1 MINFRESRNSDAR
14 SLRVGTK
21 LVCQRGHH
29 TSDTDRWIGRGDVV
43 TFVGLTKHMLY
54 NTSYHKII
62 FKHTYND
69 VTSTGHSYDD
79 YFKVNAE
86 ADRGYALAS
95 GTCLLDLIK
104 EVKNA

>member
-1 MINFRESRNSDAR
+1 M
-14 SLRVGTK
+14 GTK
-21 LVCQRGHH
+21 LVCRRGHH
-29 TSDTDRWIGRGDVV
+29 TSNTDEWIGKGDVV
-43 TFVGLTKHMLY
+43 TFVGLTDHQD
-54 NTSYHKII
+54 NDTSYHKII

-69 VTSTGHSYDD
+69 VTHTGHSYDD

-86 ADRGYALAS
+86 TDRGYALAS